1 MTRSRYVWRAL
12 VVVAVI
18 ASALGG
24 DHAPAAV
31 RAGTYP
37 PIDVPGPPG
46 VPAITPEPALKAQ
59 ALASTTVPYTATATY
74 TVADVDAYLAAHLPA
89 IFPTTDGQ
97 PAHVSRV
104 LFIPAR
110 VASAYLLNEDIG
122 RSPDTL
128 VCYVEITGS
137 LSTARIHRHI
147 YYDIHTHRFHRLTLG
162 PAHLAE
168 LVFDAQTGNL
178 LMLSFVEGPNGTTP
192 PTPTPLPTHTPRPAY
207 PLPTG
212 MPTAA
217 PTVSPTV
224 PS

>member
-1 MTRSRYVWRAL
+1 MTRSRYAWRAL
-12 VVVAVI
+12 VAVAVL
-18 ASALGG
+18 SSSLGG
-24 DHAPAAV
+24 DRAPAAV

-37 PIDVPGPPG
+37 PTTVPGPPG
-46 VPAITPEPALKAQ
+46 LPAITPEPALKAR
-59 ALASTTVPYTATATY
+59 ALAATTVPYTTTATY

-97 PAHVSRV
+97 PAHVARV
-104 LFIPAR
+104 LFIPASA
-110 VASAYLLNEDIG
+110 ASAYLLNEDIG

-147 YYDIHTHRFHRLTLG
+147 YYDSRTHRVIRPVIR
-162 PAHLAE
+162 PAHLGE
-168 LVFDAQTGNL
+168 LVFDAQTGNI